1 MDIVYYFAAQDE
13 MAPMLAALQHKTLAQ
28 SLDAM
33 TRPAGGR
40 FSFGPASLR
49 GSNER

>member
-13 MAPMLAALQHKTLAQ
+13 TAPVLAALQHKTLVQ
-28 SLDAM
+28 SPSAM

-40 FSFGPASLR
+40 SRSGLPL
-49 GSNER
+49 